1 MRESCGRAGEGS
13 RIVEMG
19 LEEGGVGKREYL
31 AFLSSMGIESGES
44 SGREGQSTDLGG
56 GVERVG
62 GQCKRDNGKVKLRCT
77 LIYFG
82 SAINHV
88 CGADASIMKKRIQV
102 RNGVTFNLVQLF
114 VFAAR
119 KQQRD

>member
-31 AFLSSMGIESGES
+31 ALLSSMGRESGES
-44 SGREGQSTDLGG
+44 SGTEGQSTDLGE

-62 GQCKRDNGKVKLRCT
+62 GQCKRDNVEVKLRCT
-77 LIYFG
+77 FIYLG
-82 SAINHV
+82 SGINHV
-88 CGADASIMKKRIQV
+88 CGADASI
-102 RNGVTFNLVQLF
+102 
-114 VFAAR
+114 
-119 KQQRD
+119 